1 MKKLPVDLR
10 SFMRG
15 KSYDDQD
22 YLTQREVFDDM
33 CPLDD
38 RWDMGTYTQNSS
50 TNNCF
55 DIISN

>member
-1 MKKLPVDLR
+1 
-10 SFMRG
+10 MRG

-33 CPLDD
+33 CPFDD
-38 RWDMGTYTQNSS
+38 RWDMGAYTQNSS